1 MSTSSSARRKK
12 VQQDAAAF
20 PYPELGAV
28 AQPFG
33 ANPDQPSGAE
43 QKRREAA
50 AWEAG
55 RREGEAQAI
64 AAAGAQLEE
73 TRKSISEALE
83 QFARER
89 QEYYRRVERELVQLA
104 LSIARKILQRES
116 TIDPL
121 LLAGM
126 VRVQLEGMNQ
136 STRTSVRVHPDQ
148 VSDFRSF
155 FARHLPEKQPEVI
168 EDASLEL
175 NRCILQT
182 DLGTTEIGPE
192 VQLKEIE
199 QGLLDLEAA
208 RPHIK
213 S

>member
-12 VQQDAAAF
+12 VQQDAAVF
-20 PYPELGAV
+20 PYAELGAV

-33 ANPDQPSGAE
+33 AGAE
-43 QKRREAA
+43 LPETERKRREAA

-55 RREGEAQAI
+55 RHEGEAQAI
-64 AAAGAQLEE
+64 AAAGAQIEE
-73 TRKSISEALE
+73 IRKSISVALE

-89 QEYYRRVERELVQLA
+89 QEYYLRAERELVQLA

-126 VRVQLEGMNQ
+126 VRVQLERMNQ
-136 STRTSVRVHPDQ
+136 STRTIVRVHPDQ
-148 VSDFRSF
+148 VSDFRNY
-155 FARHLPEKQPEVI
+155 FARHLQEKEPEVI
-168 EDASLEL
+168 EDVSLEL
-175 NRCILQT
+175 NRCVLQSE
-182 DLGTTEIGPE
+182 LGTTEVGPD